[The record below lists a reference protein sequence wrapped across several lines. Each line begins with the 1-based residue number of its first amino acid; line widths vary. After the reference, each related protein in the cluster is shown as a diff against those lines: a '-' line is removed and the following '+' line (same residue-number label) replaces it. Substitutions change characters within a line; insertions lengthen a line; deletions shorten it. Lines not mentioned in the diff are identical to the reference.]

1 MSLMRNYSYKTI
13 VRSFV
18 ILFIVFAWLNPVVA
32 QFDFEA
38 KEKERM
44 AKAKVKVQ
52 TEWTHEYV
60 DGKPSA
66 KGHKATVTK
75 YDTRGNVTE
84 IANYNEKGD
93 IISVVVYQ
101 YDNRDNRV
109 NFEQYKDNRKRL
121 QYSQK
126 TVYDARGN
134 KIREYG
140 FDGATVYSNT
150 FKYNENGKLS
160 EINYTLEN
168 VLIEKRIF
176 TYSGN
181 KTEISI
187 YDSKN
192 NLTFR
197 QENLYNDQGLLVSE
211 IKTGGK
217 GNLMHSLNLQY
228 NNAGDLTE
236 EAKTLV
242 DNKLDYQKLYQYD
255 NQNRPVREETV
266 TMDGVRFV
274 SREYQYNNQ
283 GDLIL
288 QSTRRNDRTQEASTK
303 KITYDAKGIYTE
315 VDAYIATYKLKS
327 LYKYTYEFY

>member
-1 MSLMRNYSYKTI
+1 MKNYSYKMNMK
-13 VRSFV
+13 SFV

-66 KGHKATVTK
+66 KGHKGTVTK

-84 IANYNEKGD
+84 IVNYNEKGE
-93 IISVVVYQ
+93 IISVFVYQ
-101 YDNRDNRV
+101 YDNSDNRV
-109 NFEQYKDNRKRL
+109 NFEQYQDNRKRL
-121 QYSQK
+121 QYSRRIA
-126 TVYDARGN
+126 YDARGN

-140 FDGATVYSNT
+140 FDGVNGYNNT
-150 FKYNENGKLS
+150 FKYDENGKLS
-160 EINYTLEN
+160 EINYTIEN
-168 VLIEKRIF
+168 ALIEKRIF
-176 TYSGN
+176 KYSGN

-187 YDSKN
+187 YDSNN

-197 QENLYNDQGLLVSE
+197 QENLYNDKGLLVSE
-211 IKTGGK
+211 IKIGGK

-236 EAKTLV
+236 EARTLA

-266 TMDGVRFV
+266 TMDGTRYV
-274 SREYQYNNQ
+274 SREYQYNAQ

-288 QSTRRNDRTQEASTK
+288 QSMRRNERTQEASTK
-303 KITYDAKGIYTE
+303 KFTYDARGIYTE
-315 VDAYIATYKLKS
+315 VDAYIATYKLNS